1 MAEQQVKVPDIGG
14 AEGAE
19 VIELLVEVGDTVE
32 VEQSLLVLE
41 SDKASMEIPSSLAGT
56 IKEVLVKVGDDLAE
70 GSPIAVIE
78 VEGGAEDA
86 AGAADDG
93 TSEDDSDDSKT
104 ASSDS
109 DSSAKNAEA
118 EDEASAGDG
127 EPAAK
132 TSTQAGKKESSEA
145 AADSDGGSR
154 EVTVEIP
161 DIGTEDAVDLIELC
175 IQVGDTVEEGD
186 SLVVLESDK
195 ASMEVPAPQAGKL
208 LKWLVKEGG
217 TVRQGDQLA
226 VFEVTGAAAS
236 LGADADA
243 DASASGKTGKSPPA
257 DKGERDSAGKAGSGG
272 DSAAGDASAK
282 GSGKETPAEAGS
294 AATKGRGESSAPAD
308 GELAYAGPAVRKL
321 AREFGVDIAQVVGTG
336 PRDRILKEDLQAYVQ
351 RALNNRGSEAGVTS
365 GSGIPPIPE
374 VDFAAFGEVESVA
387 RTKMDKL
394 TAANMHRSWL
404 NVPHVTQWDDAD
416 ITELEAFRA
425 SLKGEAEKRG
435 TKLTPVPFLLKAC
448 AIALRD
454 NPKFNASLS
463 ADGENLVYKHYF
475 HIGMAVDTPA
485 GLVVPVIRDVDQKSL
500 WELAE
505 EVIDLAARARDR
517 KLKPQEMQGGCFS
530 ISSLGSIGGRGFT
543 PIVNAPEVG
552 ILGVSRAGVQPVWD
566 GEAFQPRTQ
575 LPLALSYDHR
585 VVNGADAG
593 RFLTQLVGLLGDIRR
608 LLL

>member
-19 VIELLVEVGDTVE
+19 VIELLVAVGDTVA
-32 VEQSLLVLE
+32 VDQSLLVLE

-56 IKEVLVKVGDDLAE
+56 VKEILVKVGDELAE

-78 VEGGAEDA
+78 VDGAAQDV
-86 AGAADDG
+86 AGAADAG
-93 TSEDDSDDSKT
+93 AGEKDSDDGKAAASKSAAAAKQAEAGARDGKQTSAPAGTKQETET
-104 ASSDS
+104 ASDS
-109 DSSAKNAEA
+109 DGS
-118 EDEASAGDG
+118 
-127 EPAAK
+127 
-132 TSTQAGKKESSEA
+132 
-145 AADSDGGSR
+145 SR

-161 DIGTEDAVDLIELC
+161 DIGTDEAVDLIELC
-175 IQVGDTVEEGD
+175 IQVGDEVGEGD

-195 ASMEVPAPQAGKL
+195 ASMEVPAPQAGRL
-208 LKWLVKEGG
+208 VKWLVKAGA
-217 TVRQGDQLA
+217 TVRQGDPLA
-226 VFEVTGAAAS
+226 IFDVAGGGAAAQS
-236 LGADADA
+236 GKA
-243 DASASGKTGKSPPA
+243 ASASASQDPSAT
-257 DKGERDSAGKAGSGG
+257 AGKGQEDAGGQAASGG
-272 DSAAGDASAK
+272 DSGASEAAPQRSAQASSP
-282 GSGKETPAEAGS
+282 GAGGG
-294 AATKGRGESSAPAD
+294 AATGGSTVAARAD

-336 PRDRILKEDLQAYVQ
+336 PRDRILKEDVQAYVQ
-351 RALNNRGSEAGVTS
+351 RALNNRGAEAAAVAS
-365 GSGIPPIPE
+365 GAGIPPIPE
-374 VDFAAFGEVESVA
+374 VDYSAFGEVESVP

-435 TKLTPVPFLLKAC
+435 TRLTPVPFLLKAC

-552 ILGVSRAGVQPVWD
+552 ILGVSRAAVQPVWD
-566 GEAFQPRTQ
+566 GQAFQPRTM